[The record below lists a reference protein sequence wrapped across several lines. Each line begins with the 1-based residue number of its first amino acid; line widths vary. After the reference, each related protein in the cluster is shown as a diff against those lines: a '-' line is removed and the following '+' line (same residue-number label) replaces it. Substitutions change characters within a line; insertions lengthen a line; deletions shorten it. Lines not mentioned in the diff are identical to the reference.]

1 MARQGAARVF
11 FDVVGIFQAEKF
23 LTGTKTSF
31 LAWKNITNAIMLDAM
46 TGISEA
52 FEMFGEQFRNII
64 DATVPLAESF
74 AMARIEFTK
83 FARSIE
89 DANIEEM
96 GEQVRALGEGY
107 AFTADA
113 SYEAA
118 GRMSQLSGMLKS
130 QAAILAATE
139 GSLKFGFVGGM
150 ESEQAAKRMIQLQA
164 QTGFMFGELTQEQ
177 YNLLSAQQQA
187 ALVTQ
192 NLEKTM
198 TSLNTIENRSAAT
211 MSQLTFVMNQ
221 FASSAQL
228 AGDSIEDMA
237 AMSAVLIESGEEQGK
252 AGRALRIIYARLG
265 ADMSNNNAILE
276 HYIGNI
282 KDANGNIASLSEI
295 MDRLS
300 DSWETMESAQKLQLA
315 QAIAG
320 NDHYVRF
327 IKLMDGYN
335 RKVELTTQAMQ
346 GLDSVTEEMGLF
358 TGDAAFQL
366 KMLNAEITNTQ
377 EMIGQDLLPVTIAMK
392 KAELE
397 LLGGVQLLVNIFG
410 DFVDN
415 DKVAFIITLTKKLSD
430 LSKGGFET
438 YLNIKNMNV
447 AMQTQ
452 ILILRALTGEK
463 FIQIN
468 PNQANYQ
475 ATMDTLDA
483 QQKRLQIEYKL
494 STNNLQQVEQNKF
507 LLESKQ
513 QLLQTTDRQVQ
524 AETHLSDLLAS
535 GGLLHNSIVR
545 SVDTE
550 LDLLYGITAEEK
562 KRLDIVNQSKFAAQQ
577 RLAATAAM
585 GQTSVRLDD
594 RSLALSLRQ
603 IQTDQ
608 QALAT
613 ATARQTHDE
622 VSAVIAKDVLDNRLQ
637 ILRAEAESLDKGS
650 ERYQLLQKEYTAV
663 QELKMV
669 WAGTG
674 GGYDE
679 EEMQMLRERITAVTE
694 LAEREIR
701 LRAADESLILTE
713 DELRWAMEQVSAAIR
728 EMTFARDLYDDDA
741 EYSNELKR
749 QEISLNGEIADSM
762 HRIKAARAGDIDL
775 RDQQFND
782 ENSKELDKFKTKY
795 NNLSASVM
803 AMGAAAA
810 LSSLAFGAL
819 GDKIGLSKE
828 ESAAAAITS
837 MTLAMI
843 PAQLHMFYMTASM
856 MVAEGVAISLN
867 AALLALARTTLIM
880 GVAVF
885 AISYLI
891 AKLAGAKA
899 ETSSYADEQ
908 ERLNSALSNFNDLIA
923 SGEVAEVAKTDTR
936 SFTEV
941 QDALAELTS
950 EYSTFMDAYDASNAA
965 QKLGMEDKKK
975 ALEDELMITQGLFEV
990 RKSEAWGGWTEEDF
1004 NRQLTAYD
1012 NLVAYNEEVE
1022 KGRNPDRIGGGR
1034 GGASDADYALAHQLA
1049 SANRAARI
1057 EFEKNNQEWIA
1068 YVDNIGRGE
1077 LAWNSFHEQ
1086 MMAGYVLGQE
1096 VAGDMDESITETSL
1110 LIDDATESL
1119 NEFSGAAE
1127 EFFYGGSASFAT
1139 GDLLKQIVTKGAE
1152 NLIQNTEL
1160 LMTNNFYGLTL
1171 PQMVEAVA
1179 DGVTDELVN
1188 RGVVPG

>member
-96 GEQVRALGEGY
+96 GKQVRALGEGY

-113 SYEAA
+113 SYQAA
-118 GRMSQLSGMLKS
+118 GRMSQLSGMLRS
-130 QAAILAATE
+130 QQAILAATE

-187 ALVTQ
+187 AIVTQ

-300 DSWETMESAQKLQLA
+300 GSWETMESAQKLQLA

-452 ILILRALTGEK
+452 VLILRALTGEK

-475 ATMDTLDA
+475 ATMDTLSA
-483 QQKRLQIEYKL
+483 QKMRLQVEYELSKL
-494 STNNLQQVEQNKF
+494 SF
-507 LLESKQ
+507 S
-513 QLLQTTDRQVQ
+513 Q
-524 AETHLSDLLAS
+524 AETARWIATSQTVLTEKTNQRVAAEQQVADLLAS
-535 GGLLHNSIVR
+535 GGLLHNSIVQ

-550 LDLLYGITAEEK
+550 LGLLFGITAEEQR
-562 KRLDIVNQSKFAAQQ
+562 RLDIMNQSKFAAEQ
-577 RLAATAAM
+577 RLAATKAM
-585 GQTSVRLDD
+585 GQTSVRLDGTMLD
-594 RSLALSLRQ
+594 LMMRQLAS
-603 IQTDQ
+603 DQ
-608 QALAT
+608 ASLAT
-613 ATARQTHDE
+613 AEARVHHDE
-622 VSAVIAKDVLDNRLQ
+622 IAAALTGDILKDRM
-637 ILRAEAESLDKGS
+637 E
-650 ERYQLLQKEYTAV
+650 
-663 QELKMV
+663 ELK
-669 WAGTG
+669 WARAQLPLGHERIALI
-674 GGYDE
+674 E
-679 EEMQMLRERITAVTE
+679 EEMAALRELGGVRSMGGYSEDEMKVLRERILLVGN
-694 LAEREIR
+694 LAEKEIR
-701 LRAADESLILTE
+701 LRAEEEGLVLTDIELAGAINKVTEAIIEE
-713 DELRWAMEQVSAAIR
+713 DIALDIHNANLQDGEALKRREIDLNNQIAEAIR
-728 EMTFARDLYDDDA
+728 RV
-741 EYSNELKR
+741 
-749 QEISLNGEIADSM
+749 
-762 HRIKAARAGDIDL
+762 KAARAGDTEAADE
-775 RDQQFND
+775 QFND
-782 ENSKELDKFKTKY
+782 ANAKKLDKFKTKY

-810 LSSLAFGAL
+810 LSSLAFGTL

-837 MTLAMI
+837 MTMAMI

-867 AALLALARTTLIM
+867 AALLTLARTTLIM

-891 AKLAGAKA
+891 AKLAGAKE

-908 ERLNSALSNFNDLIA
+908 ERLNGALSNFNDLLE

-941 QDALAELTS
+941 QDALAALTS

-1004 NRQLTAYD
+1004 NNQLAAYD

-1022 KGRNPDRIGGGR
+1022 KGRNPDRVGGAGR
-1034 GGASDADYALAHQLA
+1034 GGVSDEDMALAYQVA
-1049 SANRAARI
+1049 SANRHARI
-1057 EFEKNNQEWIA
+1057 EFEKHNQEWIA
-1068 YVDNIGRGE
+1068 YVENIGRTE
-1077 LAWNSFHEQ
+1077 IAWNSFHEQ
-1086 MMAGYVLGQE
+1086 MLAGYVLGQE
-1096 VAGDMDESITETSL
+1096 VVEDMGESITDTSL